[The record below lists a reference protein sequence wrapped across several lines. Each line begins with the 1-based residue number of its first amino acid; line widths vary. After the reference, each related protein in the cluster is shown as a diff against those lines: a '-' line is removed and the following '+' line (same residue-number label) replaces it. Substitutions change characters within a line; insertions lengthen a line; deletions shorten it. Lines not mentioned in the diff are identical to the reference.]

1 MVYTYQELTT
11 LQTNPQGHIHNTEG
25 YSPSSVI
32 AATYKMHVLF
42 TEVPMAAMTFFEPNF
57 SGGDNIIGSED
68 PSHGHF
74 ATQWK

>member
-1 MVYTYQELTT
+1 
-11 LQTNPQGHIHNTEG
+11 
-25 YSPSSVI
+25 
-32 AATYKMHVLF
+32 MHALF